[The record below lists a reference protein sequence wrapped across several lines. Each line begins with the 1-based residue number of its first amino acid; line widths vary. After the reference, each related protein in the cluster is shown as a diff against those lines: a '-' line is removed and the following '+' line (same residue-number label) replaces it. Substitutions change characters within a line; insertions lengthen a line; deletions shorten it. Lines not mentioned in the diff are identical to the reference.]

1 VKIILISNRAEKVRT
16 LRLNS
21 WAKGLLSVL
30 LLGIPV
36 AAGTLLGVK
45 IADGRWELLVEN
57 NINEMQHELI
67 LQQQEVDSGRLEANR
82 TLNAMTIKLAE
93 MRSRL
98 IRLDALGERLTQI
111 ARLEDGEFN
120 FSDTP
125 GIGGPEG
132 SPLQRSIS
140 AISMQPELTAMF
152 DKLDSKLENREAQL
166 QILTSMMSDSRLK
179 KEQTVAGKPITKGW
193 MSSSYGMRTDPFH
206 GEQRWHGGVDFAGKK
221 GSDVVAVASGVV
233 TWSGKRSGYGN
244 MVQVNHGDGFV
255 TRYGHNDENLVSL
268 GSIVKKGQQI
278 ARMGSSG
285 RSTGPHVH
293 FEVYKNGRT
302 VDPASY
308 IHKTHR

>member
-132 SPLQRSIS
+132 SPLQHSIS

>member
-1 VKIILISNRAEKVRT
+1 MKIILISNRAEKVRT
-16 LRLNS
+16 LSLNS

-57 NINEMQHELI
+57 SISEMQHELV
-67 LQQQEVDSGRLEANR
+67 LQQQEVDSGRVEASR

-111 ARLEDGEFN
+111 ARLEEGEFN
-120 FSDTP
+120 FSDSP

-140 AISMQPELTAMF
+140 SISVQPELSAIF
-152 DKLDSKLENREAQL
+152 DSLDRKLDNRESQL

-179 KEQTVAGKPITKGW
+179 KEQTVAGKPITKVGCPPLTACALTRFTVN
-193 MSSSYGMRTDPFH
+193 SAGMAAWISP
-206 GEQRWHGGVDFAGKK
+206 V
-221 GSDVVAVASGVV
+221 
-233 TWSGKRSGYGN
+233 KRA
-244 MVQVNHGDGFV
+244 Q
-255 TRYGHNDENLVSL
+255 
-268 GSIVKKGQQI
+268 K
-278 ARMGSSG
+278 
-285 RSTGPHVH
+285 
-293 FEVYKNGRT
+293 
-302 VDPASY
+302 
-308 IHKTHR
+308 

>member
-1 VKIILISNRAEKVRT
+1 
-16 LRLNS
+16 
-21 WAKGLLSVL
+21 
-30 LLGIPV
+30 
-36 AAGTLLGVK
+36 
-45 IADGRWELLVEN
+45 
-57 NINEMQHELI
+57 
-67 LQQQEVDSGRLEANR
+67 
-82 TLNAMTIKLAE
+82 MTIKLAE

-111 ARLEDGEFN
+111 ARLEEGEFN
-120 FSDTP
+120 FSDSP

-140 AISMQPELTAMF
+140 SISVQPELSAIF
-152 DKLDSKLENREAQL
+152 DSLDRKLDNRESQL

-179 KEQTVAGKPITKGW
+179 KEQTVAGKPIDKGW
-193 MSSSYGMRTDPFH
+193 MSSAYGMRTDPFH

-221 GSDVVAVASGVV
+221 GSDSIAVASGVV

-244 MVQVNHGDGFV
+244 MVQINHGDGFI
-255 TRYGHNDENLVSL
+255 TRYGHNDENLVTL
-268 GSIVKKGQQI
+268 GSIVKKGQHI

>member
-16 LRLNS
+16 LSLNS

-36 AAGTLLGVK
+36 ATGTLLGVK

-57 NINEMQHELI
+57 NISEMQHELV
-67 LQQQEVDSGRLEANR
+67 LQQQEVDSGRIEASR
-82 TLNAMTIKLAE
+82 TLTAMTIKLAE

-120 FSDTP
+120 FADTP
-125 GIGGPEG
+125 GVGGPEG

-140 AISMQPELTAMF
+140 SLNVQPELTAIF
-152 DKLDSKLENREAQL
+152 DKLDRKLDNRESQL
-166 QILTSMMSDSRLK
+166 QILTSMMSDNRLK
-179 KEQTVAGKPITKGW
+179 KEQTVAGTPINKGW
-193 MSSSYGMRTDPFH
+193 MSSSYGMRTDPFN
-206 GEQRWHGGVDFAGKK
+206 GKERWHAGVDFAGKK
-221 GSDVVAVASGVV
+221 GSEVIAVAAGVV
-233 TWSGKRSGYGN
+233 TWSAKRSGYGD
-244 MVQVNHGDGFV
+244 MVEINHGDGFV
-255 TRYGHNDENLVSL
+255 TRYGHNDENLVTL

>member
-16 LRLNS
+16 LSLNS

-57 NINEMQHELI
+57 SIGQMQHELV
-67 LQQQEVDSGRLEANR
+67 QQQEEIATGRAQAGE
-82 TLNAMTIKLAE
+82 TLSAMTVKLAE

-111 ARLEDGEFN
+111 ARLEDGEFD
-120 FSDTP
+120 FSEAP
-125 GIGGPEG
+125 GVGGPEG
-132 SPLQRSIS
+132 SPIQDIDAL
-140 AISMQPELTAMF
+140 SMQRELTAMF
-152 DKLDSKLENREAQL
+152 DQLDRRLDNREAQL
-166 QILTSMMSDSRLK
+166 QVLTSMMSDNRLQ
-179 KEQTVAGKPITKGW
+179 KEQTVAGTPINKGW
-193 MSSSYGMRTDPFH
+193 MSSAYGMRADPFH
-206 GEQRWHGGVDFAGKK
+206 GDQRWHGGVDFAGKK
-221 GSDVVAVASGVV
+221 GSEVVAVASGVV
-233 TWSGKRSGYGN
+233 TWSGKRSGYGK
-244 MVQVNHGDGFV
+244 MIEINHSDGYV
-255 TRYGHNDENLVSL
+255 TRYAHNDENLVTL
-268 GSIVKKGQQI
+268 GSVVKKGQQI

-308 IHKTHR
+308 IHKTSR